1 MIYALTRTT
10 RFDKDFGLKDQAR
23 RAAVSVMSN
32 IAEGFGRGGNREL
45 VQFMYIS
52 KGSLAEVR
60 SILYV
65 ARDQNYIDEKT
76 LISANAATQEIDR
89 ILTSFIKSIKN
100 RGTSGLKSM

>member
-1 MIYALTRTT
+1 
-10 RFDKDFGLKDQAR
+10 
-23 RAAVSVMSN
+23 MSN

-76 LISANAATQEIDR
+76 LIPANAATQEIDR